1 MGLNNKS
8 IILKRNRLIA
18 YGLLMISPFLSFGIA
33 VRNWK
38 TDYAKNIL
46 IGVIVF
52 IGMTAFPEGDLE
64 RYQNYYYYNASQSF
78 EMMWHNL
85 ISLKEGKF
93 YITFFSFLFGLIF
106 QHHNIY
112 MGFLFFLFGYY
123 LVNFI
128 FLIYNYDKSI
138 VHQRIGFLIFISF
151 ALFFS
156 LRNAV
161 NLAFYTGAIYILY
174 WIVKSI
180 LTQNNKFLIPLLL
193 APLFHFALTLV
204 LIPVMLFVLLKS
216 RTFIC
221 IALVVVSYMLPPS
234 IVNNTLG
241 DLANDNESTIIED
254 RYNNYASEKGI
265 EYMNKRYEKGA
276 SNANF
281 KLKLLNDIKNII
293 FDNVIYIGLFLFL
306 IFFKRYKNNKLLI
319 QFFNM
324 ILLFWAISN
333 LMMNVSN
340 GNRYQIFQITLGV
353 VFFVLL
359 YQTKIKN
366 RIMNAYFFILFPLVF
381 LYGLM
386 NLYATNKM
394 ISTNFFVSNF
404 FVEIIS
410 PSEVS
415 SELK

>member
-1 MGLNNKS
+1 
-8 IILKRNRLIA
+8 
-18 YGLLMISPFLSFGIA
+18 
-33 VRNWK
+33 
-38 TDYAKNIL
+38 
-46 IGVIVF
+46 
-52 IGMTAFPEGDLE
+52 
-64 RYQNYYYYNASQSF
+64 
-78 EMMWHNL
+78 
-85 ISLKEGKF
+85 
-93 YITFFSFLFGLIF
+93 
-106 QHHNIY
+106 
-112 MGFLFFLFGYY
+112 
-123 LVNFI
+123 
-128 FLIYNYDKSI
+128 
-138 VHQRIGFLIFISF
+138 
-151 ALFFS
+151 
-156 LRNAV
+156 
-161 NLAFYTGAIYILY
+161 
-174 WIVKSI
+174 
-180 LTQNNKFLIPLLL
+180 
-193 APLFHFALTLV
+193 
-204 LIPVMLFVLLKS
+204 
-216 RTFIC
+216 
-221 IALVVVSYMLPPS
+221 MLPPS

-254 RYNNYASEKGI
+254 RYNNYASEQGI

-324 ILLFWAISN
+324 ILLFWATSN

-359 YQTKIKN
+359 YQTKMKN
-366 RIMNAYFFILFPLVF
+366 RIMNAYFVILFPLVF
-381 LYGLM
+381 LFGLM
-386 NLYATNKM
+386 SLYATNKM

-415 SELK
+415 SKLK